1 MDTVVLGNREGRF
14 WAIIAVKGMQPFMRN
29 AILLTGN
36 RVRVTSYGPFRG
48 LQGVIQRVDVISD
61 DLEDPFCFYL
71 IALEGSVFRTPVWFA
86 WHEVECIG
94 FPVGASQRQRRVAG
108 VESAQL

>member
-1 MDTVVLGNREGRF
+1 M
-14 WAIIAVKGMQPFMRN
+14 MN
-29 AILLTGN
+29 AILQTGD

-48 LQGVIQRVDVISD
+48 LQGTIRRVDVISD

-71 IALEGSVFRTPVWFA
+71 IALEGSTLQAPIWFA

-94 FPVGASQRQRRVAG
+94 FPASVSSSRRQAAGAG
-108 VESAQL
+108 SARL